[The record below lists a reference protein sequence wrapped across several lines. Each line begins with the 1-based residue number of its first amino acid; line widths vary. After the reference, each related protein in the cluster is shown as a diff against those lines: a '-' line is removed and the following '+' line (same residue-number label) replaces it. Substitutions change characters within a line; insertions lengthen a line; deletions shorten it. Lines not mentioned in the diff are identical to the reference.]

1 MAEVRLRKAAIKQLA
16 KLPKSEIVKVKRK
29 LEEIALSPTSGK
41 MLKGEY
47 DGFYSYRAWPYRII
61 YRFSHDAGVQIYAI
75 EHRQGVY
82 K

>member
-1 MAEVRLRKAAIKQLA
+1 MTEVRLRKAAIKQLA

-29 LEEIALSPTSGK
+29 LEEIALSPNSGK
-41 MLKGEY
+41 ALMGEY
-47 DGFYSYRAWPYRII
+47 DGFFSYRAWPYRII
-61 YRFSHDAGVQIYAI
+61 YRFSHDVGVRVYAI